1 MQKFLALIF
10 SILIVFAPM
19 EIWGQAGNISPN
31 HHSQKTMSCCAMK
44 QHTNQKSST
53 EETKKCCDTSKKCN
67 NDCGKKACTSHVPTV
82 SFKKSE
88 NHFKGFL
95 PKIQEGK
102 NKHFMYQDLSV
113 QQLCYAIWQPPK
125 IK

>member
-53 EETKKCCDTSKKCN
+53 KETKNVAIPARNATTIVAKRLARAMCLRFLLKIRK
-67 NDCGKKACTSHVPTV
+67 
-82 SFKKSE
+82 SF
-88 NHFKGFL
+88 
-95 PKIQEGK
+95 
-102 NKHFMYQDLSV
+102 
-113 QQLCYAIWQPPK
+113 
-125 IK
+125 